1 MLYKVKLKNADK
13 YVTLSGEVYEFI
25 ENNPYY
31 QEIKFLN
38 HLRLHSNGYV
48 FYQKNYPQKDGSYK
62 NVTIYLHKLI
72 AEKYLEKPTAQK
84 RLFVR
89 IMNGNALDCRIDN
102 LEWTTMAEL
111 RRNQKNHNNKTGY
124 RGVVQIGKEAYRA
137 VLYSDGERYDLGI
150 FASANE
156 AADAYNKK
164 SIELFGETKSLNKI
178 ELETEE
184 IQYIN
189 K

>member
-1 MLYKVKLKNADK
+1 MLYKVKLKNADE
-13 YVTLSGEVYEFI
+13 YVTISGEVYEFI
-25 ENNPYY
+25 ESNAYY

-72 AEKYLEKPTAQK
+72 AEKYIEKPAVNK

-89 IMNGNALDCRIDN
+89 IKNGNALDCRIEN
-102 LEWTTMAEL
+102 FEWATMAEL
-111 RRNQKNHNNKTGY
+111 RRNQKNHKNKTGY
-124 RGVVQIGKEAYRA
+124 RGVVQIGKNAYRA
-137 VLYSDGERYDLGI
+137 VLYSGKQRYDLGV
-150 FASANE
+150 FTTADE
-156 AADAYNKK
+156 AADAYNQK

-178 ELETEE
+178 IE
-184 IQYIN
+184 
-189 K
+189 KVA